1 MNQRTDPNN
10 RQNSQRPQINFDDRK
25 PAARYQRPVPRGLR
39 DEDWTDDEFSTPDS
53 YRGRQQRTSPA
64 PRYDGEQMRP
74 DAPYPG
80 NPGPYD
86 DRHTARYGDTYD
98 DGYGRP
104 APVQQ
109 PPRQRPAAVTQP
121 VGGRRPEP
129 QPDDYYSRG
138 RYNDSF
144 DMNDRDDNGGRDGAK
159 PKSFA
164 RRYAIPLNI
173 LYIICA
179 AVAFG
184 WICMLFLDYWTFHGQ
199 ERVVPDARNQ
209 SAAVAM
215 NNVRSAGLKAVITD
229 SIFDSYAA
237 PGTVVEQTPIPGA
250 KIKKGGSVYLTI
262 VSYTPKMVTVPDFY
276 NVSMRQAKSMF
287 EGLGLPE
294 VQIETVPSEYEGLV
308 LGARYNGVALSPGA
322 RIPLAARV
330 TLQVGSG
337 LEMLEETGAP
347 IDSAAI
353 DEVIEKLDID

>member
-1 MNQRTDPNN
+1 MNQRPDQNN
-10 RQNSQRPQINFDDRK
+10 RQNSQQRQINFDDRR
-25 PAARYQRPVPRGLR
+25 PAPRYQRPVPRGLR

-53 YRGRQQRTSPA
+53 YRGRRPRQAQAPQ
-64 PRYDGEQMRP
+64 PRYEEEPVSRDMPSYDDSRGRRET
-74 DAPYPG
+74 Y
-80 NPGPYD
+80 YD
-86 DRHTARYGDTYD
+86 DRYD
-98 DGYGRP
+98 DGREQRRQVRP
-104 APVQQ
+104 QYDE
-109 PPRQRPAAVTQP
+109 PRPTP
-121 VGGRRPEP
+121 GRRPEP
-129 QPDDYYSRG
+129 RPDDYYSRG

-144 DMNDRDDNGGRDGAK
+144 DMNDRDDNGGRDGGK
-159 PKSFA
+159 PRSFA
-164 RRYAIPLNI
+164 NRYAIPLNI
-173 LYIICA
+173 LYIILA
-179 AVAFG
+179 GVAFG

-209 SAAVAM
+209 SATVAA

-237 PGTVVEQTPIPGA
+237 PGTVVEQTPIPGS

-262 VSYTPKMVTVPDFY
+262 VSYSPKMVTVPDFY
-276 NVSMRQAKSMF
+276 NVSMRQAKSLF
-287 EGLGLPE
+287 EGLGLPA

-322 RIPLAARV
+322 RIPLSARV

-337 LEMLEETGAP
+337 LDMLEDEGAP

>member
-10 RQNSQRPQINFDDRK
+10 RQDSQRRQINFDDRK
-25 PAARYQRPVPRGLR
+25 PAPRYQRPVPRGLR

-53 YRGRQQRTSPA
+53 YRGRRPRTSPQ
-64 PRYDGEQMRP
+64 PRYEEEPAHP
-74 DAPYPG
+74 DAPYTG
-80 NPGPYD
+80 NTARYD
-86 DRHTARYGDTYD
+86 DRYTPPYGDAYD
-98 DGYGRP
+98 DGYRQP
-104 APVQQ
+104 LSVQQ
-109 PPRQRPAAVTQP
+109 PPRQHQAAGCQPAAV
-121 VGGRRPEP
+121 RRPEP
-129 QPDDYYSRG
+129 RPGDYYSPG
-138 RYNDSF
+138 RNNDSF
-144 DMNDRDDNGGRDGAK
+144 DMNDRDGSGGRDDGK

-173 LYIICA
+173 LYMILA

-287 EGLGLPE
+287 EGLGLPA
-294 VQIETVPSEYEGLV
+294 VQVETVPSEYEGLV

-337 LEMLEETGAP
+337 LDMLEETGAP